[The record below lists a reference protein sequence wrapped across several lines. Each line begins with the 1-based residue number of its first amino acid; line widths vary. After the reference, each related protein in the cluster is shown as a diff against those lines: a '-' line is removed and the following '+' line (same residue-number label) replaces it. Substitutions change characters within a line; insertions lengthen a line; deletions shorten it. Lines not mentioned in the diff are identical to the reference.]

1 MEYFILRQDRNL
13 TGAIKPLN
21 LSWLKKIHDFED
33 ITVVAVDKQ
42 SHEQYVDFLD
52 SPRAIASDKL
62 KRILSAYNSQI
73 IFKILMLVDVKSI
86 YWLFEA
92 PEIDCLS
99 PNTELQKKD
108 KITRLVLDREKVKE
122 HAVFS
127 VKGIPEHYII
137 INLNVAEKIFQQDP
151 WGIILQEVEAI

>member
-21 LSWLKKIHDFED
+21 LPWLKKIHDFED
-33 ITVVAVDKQ
+33 ITVVALDKQ

-62 KRILSAYNSQI
+62 KRILSEYSSQI

-108 KITRLVLDREKVKE
+108 KVTRLVLDREKAKD

-127 VKGIPEHYII
+127 VKGIPEPYII